1 MGKSEM
7 DTYINKIGRT
17 ELFDELKD
25 IHNSAY
31 GLIRGSIPYPRYLK
45 AIRVSLV
52 ALGYDEEWVESTF
65 KEALEKKYLK

>member
-1 MGKSEM
+1 MQKIMGKSEM

-31 GLIRGSIPYPRYLK
+31 GLIRGIYTLSQIPK
-45 AIRVSLV
+45 SN
-52 ALGYDEEWVESTF
+52 
-65 KEALEKKYLK
+65 